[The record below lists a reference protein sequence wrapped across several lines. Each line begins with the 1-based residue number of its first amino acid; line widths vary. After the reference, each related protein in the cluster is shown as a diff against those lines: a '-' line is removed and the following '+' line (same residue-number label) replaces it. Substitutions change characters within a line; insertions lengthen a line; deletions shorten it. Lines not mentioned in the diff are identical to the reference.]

1 VAVAAVGVAV
11 GVEFGVAVGV
21 EFGVAVIISALRF
34 EDWFLGSILGNHG
47 LNTFHSTF
55 LPKATISSQIKQWL
69 RKDWSKGIDNINQ
82 LLEFTLQF
90 IPVINSLN
98 TVLAEIPEQQLIY
111 RISQIA
117 ENLYDWKVLKYCA
130 ASLANE
136 LKALAIEGFF
146 FFLPY
151 RYLTQLQS
159 HISTDIRL
167 DTPPRAVAAGFWY
180 LHEEEPQKATE
191 AFEKVRTLLYGE
203 EMYQLASILT
213 DLRGTTDTKTI
224 ASLNLPSFP
233 NAPLL
238 RPITWQALTRLRQ
251 VKEDIALTLN
261 PQESRLVRNSSLNR
275 ATGELKGIINEKA
288 ILPEA
293 ERALILHIAQN
304 WLNAVESIAL
314 EIGSLTITEPIPNP
328 YIIGDPVEGQLFVG
342 REDIFQK
349 MKEIW
354 SNPSHIQSMVLY
366 GHRRMG
372 KTSILR
378 NVNQKIGQNLRLGYL
393 NLQSVG
399 SANQG
404 VSDILMAISDAIA
417 ETLEIEPPNRQDLLD
432 LPERTFEN
440 YLKQILRE
448 MPYQGLIIALD
459 EFEELE
465 TLINEGA
472 IHSTFIKV
480 LRSWIQ
486 MNPKLGFILAGLHT
500 LDEMSRDYFS
510 PFFSGFGESLRI
522 TFLSPASTRQLLTEP
537 TEDFALRYDRT
548 SVEYI
553 HELTYGQAYLVN
565 LIGFRL
571 VSRFN
576 RLRFEQNSEI
586 NDIITRDDVDA
597 VVTDEIL
604 QRATYYFEGVWN
616 QAAKGAPRQQDI
628 LQALAEY
635 TEGRE
640 KEELQQE
647 LGIENQ
653 DLDRAIATLKH
664 HDVIGED
671 GTKIKILVELFRR
684 WLLRS

>member
-1 VAVAAVGVAV
+1 
-11 GVEFGVAVGV
+11 
-21 EFGVAVIISALRF
+21 
-34 EDWFLGSILGNHG
+34 
-47 LNTFHSTF
+47 
-55 LPKATISSQIKQWL
+55 
-69 RKDWSKGIDNINQ
+69 
-82 LLEFTLQF
+82 
-90 IPVINSLN
+90 
-98 TVLAEIPEQQLIY
+98 
-111 RISQIA
+111 
-117 ENLYDWKVLKYCA
+117 
-130 ASLANE
+130 
-136 LKALAIEGFF
+136 
-146 FFLPY
+146 
-151 RYLTQLQS
+151 
-159 HISTDIRL
+159 
-167 DTPPRAVAAGFWY
+167 
-180 LHEEEPQKATE
+180 
-191 AFEKVRTLLYGE
+191 
-203 EMYQLASILT
+203 MYQLASILT
-213 DLRGTTDTKTI
+213 DLLGTTDTKTI

-233 NAPLL
+233 NAFLL
-238 RPITWQALTRLRQ
+238 RPITWQTLTRLRE

-293 ERALILHIAQN
+293 ERELILHIAQN

-314 EIGSLTITEPIPNP
+314 EIGSLTITEPIINP

-378 NVNQKIGQNLRLGYL
+378 NVNQKIGQNLRLVYV

-399 SANQG
+399 SANRG
-404 VSDILMAISDAIA
+404 VGEILMAISDAIA

-448 MPYQGLIIALD
+448 MPYRGLIIALD

-465 TLINEGA
+465 DLINEGA
-472 IHSTFIKV
+472 IHPTFIKV

-510 PFFSGFGESLRI
+510 PFFSSFGESLRI

-548 SVEYI
+548 SLEYI

-586 NDIITRDDVDA
+586 NDIITREDVNA

-628 LQALAEY
+628 LQALAEDK
-635 TEGRE
+635 EGRE

-653 DLDRAIATLKH
+653 DLDRAITTLKH

-684 WLLRS
+684 WLVRSKFI